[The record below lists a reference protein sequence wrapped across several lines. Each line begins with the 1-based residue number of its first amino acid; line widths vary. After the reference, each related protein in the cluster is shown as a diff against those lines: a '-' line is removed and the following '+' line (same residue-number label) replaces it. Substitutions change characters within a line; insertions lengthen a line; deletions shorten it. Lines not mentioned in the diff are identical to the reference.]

1 MTRFAHFHAQVRWL
15 VICTLG
21 LLAAACASDGAVS
34 PPGDR
39 VGASAN
45 IEEAYRLGVGDKVRV
60 LVFNEP
66 GLSGEFA
73 VGANGALSLPL
84 IGDLAV
90 TGKTV
95 DQVSGE
101 VQAKLG
107 DGYLRDPKVSMEV
120 TAYRPYYILGEV
132 KAPGTYPY
140 VNGLTV
146 MNAVA
151 SAQGFTPRANQGRI
165 FIRRR
170 GEDQEVAYKLTPDL
184 RVYPGDTIRLGER
197 YF

>member
-1 MTRFAHFHAQVRWL
+1 MNLLVRFRVL
-15 VICTLG
+15 VHLAFGCVLG
-21 LLAAACASDGAVS
+21 LLVAACAGTGAVA

-39 VGASAN
+39 IGAGAN
-45 IEEAYRLGVGDKVRV
+45 IEEVYRLGVGDKVRV

-66 GLSGEFA
+66 SLSGEFA

-84 IGDLAV
+84 IGDLVAS
-90 TGKTV
+90 GKTI
-95 DQVSGE
+95 DEVSGE

-107 DGYLRDPKVSMEV
+107 DGYLRDPKISMEV
-120 TAYRPYYILGEV
+120 VAYRPYYILGEV

-146 MNAVA
+146 LNAVA
-151 SAQGFTPRANQGRI
+151 SAQGFTPRANQNMI

-170 GEDQEVAYKLTPDL
+170 GEDREVAYKLTPDL
-184 RVYPGDTIRLGER
+184 RIFPGDTVRLGER

>member
-1 MTRFAHFHAQVRWL
+1 MTRFARVHAQFRWM
-15 VICTLG
+15 VICALG

-39 VGASAN
+39 VGAAAN

-66 GLSGEFA
+66 GLSGEFS

-84 IGDLAV
+84 IGDLAA

-95 DQVSGE
+95 DQVSNE